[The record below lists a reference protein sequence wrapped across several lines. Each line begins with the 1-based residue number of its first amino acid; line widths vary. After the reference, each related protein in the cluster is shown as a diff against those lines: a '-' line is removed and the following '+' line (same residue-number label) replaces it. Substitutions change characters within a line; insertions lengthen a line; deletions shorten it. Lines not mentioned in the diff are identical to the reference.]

1 MMFRTDY
8 NTILCRADGPIVKVY
23 LNRPDVHNAFNGEM
37 VTELLDVFSTLH
49 RDCRA
54 RAQVEGSS
62 GSGSPGDRNPSRRG
76 ERTGG
81 VRVVVFTGLGKSFCA
96 GADLNWMK
104 RVKDY
109 TFEENLKESLDISEL
124 MYAIYS
130 LPLPT
135 IARVNGA
142 AVGGGMGFV
151 AVCDIAVASCDAKFS
166 LSEVKLGLVPACIS
180 PYVIRKAG
188 EGACREFMLT
198 GERLTAEKAMRLGLV
213 NEVVQL
219 SALDDAVAAL
229 AQRLISSGPRAI
241 AICKELLRTV
251 PGMGF
256 EEVKRAT
263 AEAIAR
269 LRVSD
274 EGQEGMKA
282 FLEKRKPRWDPGE

>member
-1 MMFRTDY
+1 MLEEKFS
-8 NTILCRADGPIVKVY
+8 TIRCVTEGPVAKVI
-23 LNRPDVHNAFNGEM
+23 LNRPEVHNAFNDIM
-37 VTELLDVFSTLH
+37 ITELLQVFSKLH
-49 RDCRA
+49 DARD
-54 RAQVEGSS
+54 
-62 GSGSPGDRNPSRRG
+62 
-76 ERTGG
+76 
-81 VRVVVFTGLGKSFCA
+81 VRVVIFTGEGKSFCA

-109 TFEENLKESLDISEL
+109 SFEENFKESLDISEL
-124 MYAIYS
+124 MYSIYS

-151 AVCDIAVASCDAKFS
+151 ATCDIAVAASDARFS

-213 NEVVQL
+213 NEVAEPGELDNVV
-219 SALDDAVAAL
+219 SALVD
-229 AQRLISSGPRAI
+229 RLISSGPNAI
-241 AICKELLRTV
+241 SICKELLRKV
-251 PGMGF
+251 PGMSF
-256 EEVKRAT
+256 DEAKKTT
-263 AEAIAR
+263 AEAIAN

-282 FLEKRKPRWDPGE
+282 FLEKRKPRWVKSE

>member
-1 MMFRTDY
+1 MFEESFS
-8 NTILCRADGPIVKVY
+8 TIRCETRGSVVKVI
-23 LNRPDVHNAFNGEM
+23 LNRPEVHNAFNDSM
-37 VTELLDVFSTLH
+37 ITELLKVFRKLH
-49 RDCRA
+49 EARDI
-54 RAQVEGSS
+54 
-62 GSGSPGDRNPSRRG
+62 
-76 ERTGG
+76 
-81 VRVVVFTGLGKSFCA
+81 RVVVFTGEGKSFCA

-109 TFEENLKESLDISEL
+109 SFEENLRESLDISEL
-124 MYAIYS
+124 MYSIYS

-151 AVCDIAVASCDAKFS
+151 ATCDIAVAASDARFS

-213 NEVVQL
+213 NEVVEPVE
-219 SALDDAVAAL
+219 LDNAVSGFVE
-229 AQRLISSGPRAI
+229 RLISSGPNAI
-241 AICKELLRTV
+241 AICKELLRKV
-251 PGMGF
+251 PAMSLD
-256 EEVKRAT
+256 EAKKMT
-263 AEAIAR
+263 AEAIAN

-274 EGQEGMKA
+274 EGQEGMRA
-282 FLEKRKPRWDPGE
+282 FLEKRKPRWSTNG

>member
-1 MMFRTDY
+1 MFRDNYRTL
-8 NTILCRADGPIVKVY
+8 LCKIEGPVARVI
-23 LNRPDVHNAFNGEM
+23 LNRPEVHNAFNGEM
-37 VTELLDVFSTLH
+37 VRELLEVFRLLH
-49 RDCRA
+49 QA
-54 RAQVEGSS
+54 GSKS
-62 GSGSPGDRNPSRRG
+62 D
-76 ERTGG
+76 E
-81 VRVVVFTGLGKSFCA
+81 VRVVVFTGAGKSFCA

-104 RVKDY
+104 KVTDY
-109 TFEENLKESLDISEL
+109 TFQQNLKESLEISEL
-124 MYAIYS
+124 MYSIYS

-135 IARVNGA
+135 IARVNGS

-151 AVCDIAVASCDAKFS
+151 ASCDIAIASSEARFS

-213 NEVVQL
+213 NEVVEPPE
-219 SALDDAVAAL
+219 LDNAVSGL
-229 AQRLISSGPRAI
+229 VDKLVSSGPRAI

-251 PGMGF
+251 PGMSF
-256 EEVKRAT
+256 DEVKTKT

-274 EGQEGMKA
+274 EGQEGMRA
-282 FLEKRKPRWDPGE
+282 FLEKRKPSWSSRK